1 MYYFNFSSF
10 CIYSSGSHSI
20 MRNLQW
26 MFPLLLSVVQSTKY
40 SAQII
45 AMVGDEDVVKQAT
58 KYLFDKNPGVSQVAK
73 WYAADPTDPSKG
85 GHFRLVEW
93 DPKAGAG
100 GKGDFV
106 DKMTA
111 GTPPTPVPIDDLPH
125 GGRLQVVGHG
135 RLEKASK
142 KITMGGMDPLQL
154 STALQSLP
162 NDGTAGAVKRVSLVG
177 CSVGELNSAGTAF
190 VGDKFPEALLKDM
203 KSTVEEV
210 SSRNGIVGVDSSG
223 RKVYGEQTAKGTVWR
238 PKEGAITKTII
249 SLDSSGKVQ
258 RIGEKIGHD
267 TATYTSPTA
276 LSQKDFKPTGGSLE
290 LEEMGATGG
299 AAKPEHVKLSNN
311 DLFDVVSSVAKEHFA
326 GVTVDP
332 TWDTNVEKE
341 RLVRVLDQGVPK
353 DMKIKIREFSSHAQL
368 TQEIKRWG
376 KNGFEF
382 PSYDKKTT
390 TWTTTDSTG
399 APFADKHVYYRYGD
413 FVYRLKVQ
421 SDLQV
426 KGPPRGLDP
435 FYTGFEGVIVNEDPN
450 GGATKNTGLDLKQ
463 YKFGDAYHQMQ
474 PKTDNNFFSD
484 ARKWIGGEHSAI
496 GTTKTNAIN
505 GETTI
510 AMFTSEAIRDYRAH
524 VTNKLSL
531 DLNAHVKTFDRNVY
545 FKGHPIGRGDAGPA
559 REHGDREGFY
569 ETKGGK
575 PKTNFRVKAIRN
587 LVGALLQQ
595 WTEAGYKDTTRKVQK
610 RPHGSTS
617 AETTNKAKRIK
628 LVGEFKESVR
638 AVMTSDHYMG
648 SEYIGDAK
656 DIAGPLFEGPYD
668 AREVDEPQTESVDS
682 EVNEYH
688 EAEDHSLP
696 LRASHAML
704 RDQLYVSKEIAKA
717 VEAQEAA
724 TGKKYEVNEDSIAV
738 KEGKVTYEIYEPSDP
753 SSRQNVET
761 DLDESKLTSQDLI
774 DEMHE
779 QAQSLQQEG
788 EGAAGKI
795 NKGLA
800 IYGAVMGI
808 KGTVEAFERG
818 DILHGSIN
826 LAQTLHGL
834 GELSGL
840 NQKIYKAAG
849 KAVGK
854 IATKAVGRVSET
866 IGQVVGEDAGKLIA
880 GEGAELLS
888 TIGEVGELFED
899 IPIIGT
905 AFGIYNIYE
914 DLQQHTVIG
923 YVDAGLDTLITVLG
937 LLGPEAEPFV
947 IALTIIR
954 LGIDSFYTDI
964 KKELDS
970 LPPDASTGQVVVAVL
985 KGIGE
990 AILDIADTLTG
1001 GIYSAPFKAAKL
1013 DKQYEENQQFLRGL
1027 ADYHNYFKVTMC
1039 SGNAPAINFAGAA
1052 DSWNGGNI
1060 NFQLLEGG
1068 RRGYLTMK
1076 STLINGQEKTH
1087 SEYINFEVKVNDII
1101 MGIGE
1106 SNTVNFKK
1114 QSVKVFWVIPVDEK
1128 KIISGL
1134 QGDRSTLHGEYHGN
1148 SDNNN
1153 FFAVQKLPKNLPYG
1167 LTDYHYIV
1175 KGNGGDDSFYFGP
1188 QHTYVEGNAGAD
1200 TYFLHGDSTH
1210 VTLNNYDT
1218 QETDDFMIIP
1228 KSFRDLSFSSSGNDV
1243 IITAGPA
1250 FKVTIK
1256 SWLSGSAYQHL
1267 NFKTSDSVLFHIER
1281 QSNRATGIPYA
1292 LSGAGR
1298 KSYVWFNPAPNWLGL
1313 PTVKQLIG
1321 SDHNDYL
1328 YGYNND
1334 DVIVPGKGSDYMSG
1348 GDGADTYHI
1357 QYTEGNDE
1365 IFNGAS
1371 DEKLDTIIFPT
1382 DADSISAHRSA
1393 NSIDLIVQSGSYRLT
1408 IKSWF
1413 SGKTYQHVTLYSQ
1426 DHIFLEIRHDTNTDS
1441 INLIPTLKELTS
1453 QDTNVDLRSNAIL
1466 KQVTSVVGTKDDNQ
1480 ITGNDLDNYIAGA
1493 GGYDT
1498 VSGKEGADTYVVK
1511 VSKSSRKKR
1520 RVFDSV
1526 ASPYTEIISSGRPDR
1541 TVTISR
1547 AHSMIDNYAVDGKT
1561 DLLLYDANFDAIK
1574 ANADGM
1580 NLKLIATSSAEL
1592 DVVFVDWFRGPEYQ
1606 HLLVRSKDGIAFT
1619 LPSTS
1624 SSAHEKT
1631 AVMIDKSKSEHPT
1644 TIDLTDAKF
1653 YKVERVIGSPHADVI
1668 TGNQMDNYID
1678 PREGGGT
1685 MRGNNGSDTYVL
1697 KPGYGQ
1703 INIENIA
1710 TDNVADTVLFG
1721 ANYNKIAFSTN
1732 AQSVTL
1738 RYTDTSDAAKSFSAT
1753 LVDYVVNREARH
1765 LTIVSSDG
1773 ITFVISPEDSFQ
1785 AVPIAIN
1792 KASQHGVSQQDIHL
1806 SDNAMYGE
1814 VRTVYGFKSQANNI
1828 TGNDRPNTIVG
1839 GDDDDYFQGEYGND
1853 VLKGGA
1859 GNNTLI
1865 GGPGN
1870 DTLSGGNGNDILE
1883 GGPDNDIL
1891 SPGAGENY
1899 IDGGDGDD
1907 TIVYAGDPVSEIG
1920 VYVDLNNGI
1929 CRHPYGFDEIHQVE
1943 NIYGTPY
1950 DDTLVGSA
1958 LGDNVLNGEEGDDTF
1973 IAYDGYDILI
1983 GGKGSDTYNLLEAS
1997 GTKVIATE
2005 ADDDFMDTIDLSY
2018 INTKKLRFERQ
2029 ADSLIIRVVSKFFAN
2044 SAADQFPG
2052 CHDAVPSVINLHPP
2066 VASAL
2071 FCESY
2076 SPRHPTVILQNYFA
2090 ANVYRH
2096 LTIVTADCSLHDGF
2110 LIQQPISVVC
2120 H

>member
-1 MYYFNFSSF
+1 
-10 CIYSSGSHSI
+10 
-20 MRNLQW
+20 MRYLQW
-26 MFPLLLSVVQSTKY
+26 IFPLLLSVVQSTTYK
-40 SAQII
+40 AQII
-45 AMVGDEDVVKQAT
+45 AMVGNEDAVKQAT

-73 WYAADPTDPSKG
+73 WYAADPTDPTKG
-85 GHFRLVEW
+85 GEFRLVEW
-93 DPKAGAG
+93 DPTAGAG

-106 DKMTA
+106 DKTTIA
-111 GTPPTPVPIDDLPH
+111 ADKTIKPVKIHDLPH

-135 RLEKASK
+135 RLDKATN

-154 STALQSLP
+154 SAALQSLP
-162 NDGTAGAVKRVSLVG
+162 SDGTAGAVKRVSLVG

-190 VGDKFPEALLKDM
+190 VGDNFPEVLLEDM

-223 RKVYGEQTAKGTVWR
+223 RKVYGEQTARGTVWR

-249 SLDSSGKVQ
+249 SLDSTGKVQ

-267 TATYTSPTA
+267 TATYTKPTA
-276 LSQKDFKPTGGSLE
+276 LSKDFKPTGGSLE
-290 LEEMGATGG
+290 LEEMGAVGG
-299 AAKPEHVKLSNN
+299 ATPEHVKLGNE
-311 DLFDVVSSVAKEHFA
+311 DLFKVISSVAKEHFA

-332 TWDTNVEKE
+332 TWDTKVEKE
-341 RLVRVLDQGVPK
+341 RLVRVLDKGIPK
-353 DMKIKIREFSSHAQL
+353 DMKIKIREFSSHAEL
-368 TQEIKRWG
+368 SHEIKRWG
-376 KNGFEF
+376 EKGFEF
-382 PSYDKKTT
+382 PSYDKTT
-390 TWTTTDSTG
+390 TLWSKTDSTG

-421 SDLQV
+421 SALTF

-450 GGATKNTGLDLKQ
+450 GAASKNTGMDLKQ

-531 DLNAHVKTFDRNVY
+531 DLNAHVQAFDRNVF

-569 ETKGGK
+569 ESKTGK
-575 PKTNFRVKAIRN
+575 PKTNFKVKAIRS

-595 WTEAGYKDTTRKVQK
+595 WTEAGYKDTARKVQK

-617 AETTNKAKRIK
+617 AETTDKAKRIK
-628 LVGEFKESVR
+628 LVGEFKESVK

-668 AREVDEPQTESVDS
+668 AREVEEPQTESVDS

-724 TGKKYEVNEDSIAV
+724 TGMKCEVNEDSIAV
-738 KEGKVTYEIYEPSDP
+738 QEGKVTYEVFEPSDP
-753 SSRQNVET
+753 KFRRNIET
-761 DLDESKLTSQDLI
+761 DLDESKMTSKDLL

-795 NKGLA
+795 NRGLA

-818 DILHGSIN
+818 DIFHGTIN

-834 GELSGL
+834 GELSGI

-854 IATKAVGRVSET
+854 LASRAVSRVSET
-866 IGQVVGEDAGKLIA
+866 IGQVVGEDAGRLIA

-905 AFGIYNIYE
+905 AFGLYNIYE

-990 AILDIADTLTG
+990 AILDIADTVTG

-1013 DKQYEENQQFLRGL
+1013 DKQYEENQEFLRGL

-1052 DSWNGGNI
+1052 DSWNGGDI

-1068 RRGYLTMK
+1068 RRGYLTMRG
-1076 STLINGQEKTH
+1076 TLKNGQERTH

-1114 QSVKVFWVIPVDEK
+1114 ESVKVFWVIPVDEK

-1175 KGNGGDDSFYFGP
+1175 KGNGGDDSFYLGP

-1200 TYFLHGDSTH
+1200 TYFLDGDSTH
-1210 VTLNNYDT
+1210 VTLNNYDA
-1218 QETDDFMIIP
+1218 QETEDFMIIP
-1228 KSFRDLSFSSSGNDV
+1228 KHFSFSFSSYGHDV
-1243 IITAGPA
+1243 IITHGSA

-1256 SWLSGSAYQHL
+1256 NWFSGSAYQHL
-1267 NFKTSDSVLFHIER
+1267 NFKTSDSILFHIER
-1281 QSNRATGIPYA
+1281 QSNKVVGVPYA
-1292 LSGAGR
+1292 LSGVGSKQA
-1298 KSYVWFNPAPNWLGL
+1298 VWFSTAPPINNGYYWQGYA
-1313 PTVKQLIG
+1313 TVKQLIG
-1321 SDHNDYL
+1321 SDHNDIL
-1328 YGYNND
+1328 SGNSND
-1334 DVIVPGKGSDYMSG
+1334 NVIIPNKGSDIMSG
-1348 GDGADTYHI
+1348 GDGSDTYNI
-1357 QYTEGNDE
+1357 QYAEGEDQ
-1365 IFNGAS
+1365 IGNGAS
-1371 DEKLDTIIFPT
+1371 DEKLDTIIFPAN
-1382 DADSISAHRSA
+1382 ADSISAHRSSS
-1393 NSIDLIVQSGSYRLT
+1393 NNDDLIVQSGSYRLK
-1408 IKSWF
+1408 INSWF
-1413 SGKTYQHVTLYSQ
+1413 AGKSGQHVTLYSQ
-1426 DHIFLEIRHDTNTDS
+1426 DYIFLEIRHDTNTDS

-1453 QDTNVDLRSNAIL
+1453 QDANVDLRSNAIL
-1466 KQVTSVVGTKDDNQ
+1466 EQVTSVAGTEDSNQ
-1480 ITGNDLDNYIAGA
+1480 ILGNDLDNYIAGA
-1493 GGYDT
+1493 GGHD
-1498 VSGKEGADTYVVK
+1498 VISGKDGADTYVVK
-1511 VSKSSRKKR
+1511 ASKSSRKKR
-1520 RVFDSV
+1520 NVNDSV
-1526 ASPYTEIISSGRPDR
+1526 ESPYTEIISSMSSGN
-1541 TVTISR
+1541 TVTASR
-1547 AHSMIDNYAVDGKT
+1547 AYTLIDNYAGDGKT
-1561 DLLLYDANFDAIK
+1561 DLLLYDANFDDIQV
-1574 ANADGM
+1574 NVDGM
-1580 NLKLIATSSAEL
+1580 NLKLIATSSADL
-1592 DVVFVDWFRGPEYQ
+1592 DVILIGWFIGPKYQ

-1619 LPSTS
+1619 LPLISN
-1624 SSAHEKT
+1624 SAEDTENSVNGGTLVATT
-1631 AVMIDKSKSEHPT
+1631 AVMIDKSKTEYPVA
-1644 TIDLTDAKF
+1644 INLMEEKF
-1653 YKVERVIGSPHADVI
+1653 REVKRVIGSPHLDVI

-1685 MRGNNGSDTYVL
+1685 MRGNSGSDTYVL
-1697 KPGYGQ
+1697 KPGYGH

-1721 ANYNKIAFSTN
+1721 ANFNEIAFSTN

-1738 RYTDTSDAAKSFSAT
+1738 RYTDSSDAAKSFSAT
-1753 LVDYVVNREARH
+1753 LVDYVVNPKARH

-1773 ITFVISPEDSFQ
+1773 ITFVISPEDSFH

-1792 KASQHGVSQQDIHL
+1792 KASQHGASQQDIHL

-1814 VRTVYGFKSQANNI
+1814 VRTVYGFKSEANNI
-1828 TGNDRPNTIVG
+1828 TGNDRPNTFVG

-1891 SPGAGENY
+1891 SPGAGENF

-1907 TIVYAGDPVSEIG
+1907 TIVYAGDPVSETG

-1958 LGDNVLNGEEGDDTF
+1958 LDDNVLNGEEGDDSF

-1997 GTKVIATE
+1997 GTKVIANE
-2005 ADDDFMDTIDLSY
+2005 ADDGLLDRVDLSY

-2052 CHDAVPSVINLHPP
+2052 CHDAVPSFINLSPP
-2066 VASAL
+2066 VSTAL

-2090 ANVYRH
+2090 GTGHRH
-2096 LTIVTADCSLHDGF
+2096 LTIVTADCSLNEAF
-2110 LIQQPISVVC
+2110 LTQQPISVVC